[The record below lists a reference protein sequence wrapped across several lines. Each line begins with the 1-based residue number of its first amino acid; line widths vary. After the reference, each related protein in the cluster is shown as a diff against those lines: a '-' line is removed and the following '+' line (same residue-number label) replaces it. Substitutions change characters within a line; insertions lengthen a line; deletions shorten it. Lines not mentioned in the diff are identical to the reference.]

1 MDIESVKND
10 VRQYVALKDQ
20 ANLINDRQTEIKK
33 RLTSIIDE
41 NGKYD
46 ERGHISLD
54 IEDEVSG
61 VASIVKQRKVSKN
74 LDMQVAE
81 DLLTKRGIKDACIE
95 MVPTLNES
103 AIMAAFYEG
112 KLSEEDIDAM
122 FPEKVTYAF
131 TLKNK

>member
-1 MDIESVKND
+1 MESVKND

-20 ANLINDRQTEIKK
+20 ANLIGDRQTEVKK
-33 RLTSIIDE
+33 RLTAVIEEIGSFD
-41 NGKYD
+41 D
-46 ERGHISLD
+46 RGHMVLEVD
-54 IEDEVSG
+54 DDVSG
-61 VASIVKQRKVSKN
+61 VSAIVKQRKVSKN